1 MFKLSLALAFGLV
14 AAFAIGLAGLLADVG
29 LAAVLLRC
37 FAGFLLAGLL
47 SYLVAFVLEAKE
59 WADFNK
65 TFMSAPPQGE
75 EESLSEEEGAD
86 QEEETGAP
94 AEEEPEEG
102 GFTPFPRKTLI
113 VLSPPD
119 DSLAV
124 LGRQWGGGAYGLE

>member
-1 MFKLSLALAFGLV
+1 MFKLCIALAFGLV
-14 AAFAIGLAGLLADVG
+14 AAFAIGLAGLLADVS
-29 LAAVLLRC
+29 LAAAFLRSLV
-37 FAGFLLAGLL
+37 GFLLAGLL

-102 GFTPFPRKTLI
+102 GFTPF
-113 VLSPPD
+113 SPENLNRVEPP
-119 DSLAV
+119 
-124 LGRQWGGGAYGLE
+124 